1 MLDSSSCG
9 ETSTTKTMA
18 TSQQVIHSLKIER
31 LKGISGLEEIRF
43 DEKPLTAILGPN
55 GCGKSTILHALAC
68 CFQPPEGSA
77 QPNWR
82 FKDFFTPTSDATW
95 ARSSLILTHSFREA
109 AVVSQNVETSYKKDA
124 DRWVPRYDR
133 RPSRPLLFIGI
144 KTCVPSIEEET
155 YSNLIRY
162 VTAPHGQSALIMEK
176 MSQVFNR
183 RYVEINIHVAAL
195 GREYNG
201 LMLHGG
207 ARYSSLAMGAGEQRV
222 LHILLN
228 VFTAPRYALILIDE
242 IDLLLHTAALKE
254 LLRILHERAARE
266 HLQIVFTT
274 HREVVLELTQYI
286 SIKHLHTVGGRTYCF
301 SNTKPDAMQRL
312 TGAPHRSLEVFVE
325 DEMARAIVGELLIS
339 LQMKRFA
346 TITPYGAA
354 TNCFTLAAGLLL
366 SGNYNFQRQ
375 LFVLDGDLYVTP
387 DDRQTRVN
395 SALSGTEAD
404 AVERRREILGA
415 IRMFRPIAGIALDP
429 EAQLHHMIRTLPGPF
444 NNDEAEV
451 VYVANQIEAV
461 DDNHSFIGKITETLN
476 FDRNVGLALIVKTA
490 SRSPQWAEYVA
501 EVSNWL
507 LAVRADYVEATA

>member
-1 MLDSSSCG
+1 
-9 ETSTTKTMA
+9 MA
-18 TSQQVIHSLKIER
+18 TSQQVVHSLKIER
-31 LKGISGLEEIRF
+31 LKGISRLEEIRF

-68 CFQPPEGSA
+68 CFQPPEGSI

-82 FKDFFTPTSDATW
+82 FKDFFTPTTDATW
-95 ARSSLILTHSFREA
+95 AGSSLTLTHSYREA
-109 AVVSQNVETSYKKDA
+109 ALVFGNIETSYKKDT
-124 DRWVPRYDR
+124 DRWGPRYDR
-133 RPSRPLLFIGI
+133 RPNRPLLFIGI
-144 KTCVPSIEEET
+144 KSCVPSIEEET

-183 RYVEINIHVAAL
+183 RYVEINTHVAAW
-195 GREYNG
+195 GRQYNG
-201 LMLHGG
+201 LAIQDG

-222 LHILLN
+222 LNILLQI
-228 VFTAPRYALILIDE
+228 FTAPRHALILIDE

-266 HLQIVFTT
+266 YLQIVFTT
-274 HREVVLELTQYI
+274 HRETVLEFPEYV
-286 SIKHLHTVGGRTYCF
+286 SIKHLHTVAGKTYCF

-312 TGAPHRSLEVFVE
+312 TGTQHRALEVFVE

-339 LQMKRFA
+339 FQMKRFA

-366 SGNYNFQRQ
+366 SRDYDFNRQ
-375 LFVLDGDLYVTP
+375 LFVLDGDLYATP
-387 DDRQTRVN
+387 EERQTRVN

-404 AVERRREILGA
+404 AVVRRQEILGA
-415 IRMFRPIAGIALDP
+415 IRMFRPFAGVEPAP
-429 EAQLHHMIRTLPGPF
+429 EAQLHHMIRTLQGPF
-444 NNDEAEV
+444 DEDQAEV
-451 VYVANQIEAV
+451 VHVANQIAAV
-461 DDNHSFIGKITETLN
+461 DDTHSFIGQITDALN

-490 SRSPQWAEYVA
+490 SRSPLWADYVA
-501 EVSNWL
+501 EVSDWL
-507 LAVRADYVEATA
+507 QALRADYVEAVVQ